1 LKAWTDA
8 LNRRQL
14 TAHVAWYADP
24 VPVFYNGRNV
34 SRSAVRN
41 LRARTISDATR
52 IDVRTN
58 EPEIRVDADGRTA
71 TTVFRESYVFE
82 GPRTNRRG
90 NVVQELK
97 WRKGDDGWR
106 IIAERTRS

>member
-1 LKAWTDA
+1 
-8 LNRRQL
+8 
-14 TAHVAWYADP
+14 
-24 VPVFYNGRNV
+24 
-34 SRSAVRN
+34 
-41 LRARTISDATR
+41 
-52 IDVRTN
+52 
-58 EPEIRVDADGRTA
+58 
-71 TTVFRESYVFE
+71 VFE